1 MSTTNSAG
9 WDAGTGMHPAIGD
22 EPEHDPFALDDDLAH
37 IDRGGDVAGWTPAF
51 PTDVGPNGDGF
62 QTGNTQWHSP
72 GMTLRDYFAAKA
84 LPDFLDLEVTSVWNE
99 ARGLQGNRDIA
110 AEVARA
116 AYFMADAMLKARVA

>member
-22 EPEHDPFALDDDLAH
+22 EPKHDPFALDDDLAH

-72 GMTLRDYFAAKA
+72 GMTLRDYFAASA
-84 LPDFLDLEVTSVWNE
+84 MQGMLTTAGAPCLNGLDGFE
-99 ARGLQGNRDIA
+99 DHA
-110 AEVARA
+110 AKA
-116 AYFMADAMLKARVA
+116 AYKIADAMLKARQA